1 MSYELITS
9 QSALDDYCRELA
21 SIETLALDTEFVS
34 EYTYRSQLCLI
45 QLWADRRLT
54 IIDPLAVGSVEPFW
68 RAVVE
73 RSGPTLVHAGRE
85 ELLFCH
91 SAAGRFP
98 QRLIDVQLAAALV
111 GLEYPASYG
120 NLAWKLT
127 GQRPHKTET
136 RTDWRK
142 RPLSKFQM
150 TYALDDVRY
159 LDRMY
164 DALRRR
170 LESLGRL
177 GWLDAE
183 TSTWLEELRVHQE
196 QSDRWWRTSGI
207 SGLAPRTL
215 AVVRELWRWR
225 ELEAQRRNTPPRR
238 VLRDDLLVELA
249 KRQVH
254 DPLAVRALR
263 GMERGDLRGSVDD
276 ICAAIRK
283 ALHLADDDLP
293 QATRR
298 ETPTTAAMLAQFLGS
313 ALSSIC
319 HEAEVAVALV
329 GTASDVRD
337 FISWRLGDPDADGAR
352 PALASGWRAEVVG
365 RLLDD
370 LLAGRTAIRIGD
382 VRGEAPLVFDPIGSG
397 PAGAPRPAKMDNV
410 PGPS

>member
-1 MSYELITS
+1 MSYDLITS
-9 QSALDDYCRELA
+9 DSALEDYCRELA
-21 SIETLALDTEFVS
+21 KVETLALDTEFVS

-54 IIDPLAVGSVEPFW
+54 IIDPLELATVEPFW
-68 RAVVE
+68 KAVVE
-73 RSGPTLVHAGRE
+73 RTGPTIVHAGRE

-91 SAAGRFP
+91 GAAGRFP
-98 QRLIDVQLAAALV
+98 QRLIDVQLAAAFM

-159 LDRMY
+159 LDRMNEVLTKKL
-164 DALRRR
+164 DD
-170 LESLGRL
+170 LGRL
-177 GWLDAE
+177 GWLESE
-183 TSTWLEELRVHQE
+183 TATWLEELRIHQE

-254 DPLAVRALR
+254 DPQAVKALR
-263 GMERGDLRGSVDD
+263 GMERGDLRASVDD
-276 ICAAIRK
+276 ICTAIRK
-283 ALHLADDDLP
+283 AMHLSDDDLP
-293 QATRR
+293 QPTRR
-298 ETPTTAAMLAQFLGS
+298 ETPNTAAMLAQFLGS

-337 FISWRLGDPDADGAR
+337 FISWRLGDTSNR
-352 PALASGWRAEVVG
+352 SLQPALATGWRAEVVG
-365 RLLDD
+365 RVLDD
-370 LLAGRTAIRIGD
+370 LLAGRTSIRIGD
-382 VRGEAPLVFDPIGSG
+382 VRGEAPLVFEPIRPGS
-397 PAGAPRPAKMDNV
+397 AD
-410 PGPS
+410 

>member
-1 MSYELITS
+1 MSYDLITTES
-9 QSALDDYCRELA
+9 ELDDYCRDVA
-21 SIETLALDTEFVS
+21 HVETLALDTEFVS
-34 EYTYRSQLCLI
+34 EYSYRSQLCLI

-54 IIDPLAVGSVEPFW
+54 IIDPLAEAMPAGAVGRFW
-68 RAVVE
+68 QAVVD
-73 RSGPTLVHAGRE
+73 RTGPTIVHAGRE

-91 SAAGRFP
+91 GATGRFP
-98 QRLIDVQLAAALV
+98 QRLIDVQLAAAFI

-120 NLAWKLT
+120 NLSWKLT

-142 RPLSKFQM
+142 RPLSKYQM

-159 LDRMY
+159 LDRMHQS
-164 DALRRR
+164 LHNRLGELGRVEW
-170 LESLGRL
+170 LES
-177 GWLDAE
+177 E
-183 TSTWLEELRVHQE
+183 TAAWLEELRIHQE

-225 ELEAQRRNTPPRR
+225 ELEAQRRNSPPRR

-254 DPLAVRALR
+254 DPQAVRALR

-276 ICAAIRK
+276 ICAAIRT
-283 ALHLADDDLP
+283 AMHLSEDDLP
-293 QATRR
+293 HPTRR
-298 ETPTTAAMLAQFLGS
+298 DTPTTAAMLAQFLGS

-337 FISWRLGDPDADGAR
+337 FISHRLGDQPAGSAQ
-352 PALASGWRAEVVG
+352 PALATGWRAEVVG
-365 RLLDD
+365 RVLDD
-370 LLAGRTAIRIGD
+370 LLTGRTSIRIGD
-382 VRGEAPLVFDPIGSG
+382 VRGEAPLVFEAIG
-397 PAGAPRPAKMDNV
+397 
-410 PGPS
+410 PGVANTDR